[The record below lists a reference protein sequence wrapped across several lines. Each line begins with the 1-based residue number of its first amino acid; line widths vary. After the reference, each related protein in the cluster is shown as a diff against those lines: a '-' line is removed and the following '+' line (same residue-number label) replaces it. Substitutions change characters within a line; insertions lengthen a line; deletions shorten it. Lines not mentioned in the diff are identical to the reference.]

1 LINVLHTEWSDGWG
15 GQEIR
20 IINEMKCLSNSG
32 VKVFLACKEESQIKV
47 KAKENNIE
55 VFTLPFS
62 GNTDIRTVLLL
73 VKIIRKFKIDI
84 INTHSGKDT
93 WVGGIAA
100 KICRI
105 KFIRTRHL
113 SNPISKSKFNF
124 INQLADYIIT
134 TGESVKESMIN
145 DNRIDPEKISSI
157 PSGPDENVFSPNI
170 YDYVSCRAKFEIE
183 ENDFAIGMLSVLRK
197 FKRHDKFLRVARKLI
212 DHFPNIQ
219 FKFLIAGEGPQR
231 KNIEDLIKEYKLNNC
246 VSLLGHINNQA
257 EFLSSINLFILT
269 SDSGEGV
276 PQSLMQALMM
286 NKLVISTDVGS
297 VKDLFY
303 KDNFMMIDKDS
314 EDELYES
321 VINIIKNNQTKE
333 SIQKLEDGRRFIVEN
348 FSEEV
353 MTRKILG
360 IYKNLLYK

>member
-1 LINVLHTEWSDGWG
+1 MLHTEWSDGWG

-20 IINEMKCLSNSG
+20 IINEMKCLSKSG
-32 VKVFLACKEESQIKV
+32 VKVYLACKNDSQIKV

-55 VFTLPFS
+55 VFSLPFS
-62 GNTDIRTVLLL
+62 GNADIRTVLLL
-73 VKIIRKFKIDI
+73 VNIIRKLKIDI
-84 INTHSGKDT
+84 LNTHSGKDT

-113 SNPISKSKFNF
+113 SNPINKSKFNF
-124 INQLADYIIT
+124 INELADYIIT

-145 DNRIDPEKISSI
+145 DNRIAPEKICSI
-157 PSGPDENVFSPNI
+157 PSGPDENVFNPNI
-170 YDYVSCRAKFEIE
+170 HDYDSCRAKFGIK

-212 DHFPNIQ
+212 VHFPNIQ

-231 KNIEDLIKEYKLNNC
+231 KNIEDLIKKYKLINY

-257 EFLSSINLFILT
+257 EFLSSIDLFVLA

-286 NKLVISTDVGS
+286 NKLAISTDVGS
-297 VKDLFY
+297 VKDLYHRDNFKMIN
-303 KDNFMMIDKDS
+303 KDN
-314 EDELYES
+314 EGALYES
-321 VINIIKNNQTKE
+321 VIDIIKNIQINE
-333 SIQKLEDGRRFIVEN
+333 NVQKLKDRRRFIVEN
-348 FSEEV
+348 FSQEI

-360 IYKNLLYK
+360 IYKKLLYK

>member
-1 LINVLHTEWSDGWG
+1 LIKVLHTEWSDGWG

-20 IINEMKCLSNSG
+20 IINEMKCLSKSG
-32 VKVFLACKEESQIKV
+32 VKVYLACKNDSQIKV

-55 VFTLPFS
+55 VFSLPFS
-62 GNTDIRTVLLL
+62 GNADIRTVLLL
-73 VKIIRKFKIDI
+73 VNIIRKLKIDI
-84 INTHSGKDT
+84 LNTHSGKDT

-113 SNPISKSKFNF
+113 SNPINKSKFNF
-124 INQLADYIIT
+124 INELADYIIT

-145 DNRIDPEKISSI
+145 DNRIAPEKICSI
-157 PSGPDENVFSPNI
+157 PSGPDENVFNPNI
-170 YDYVSCRAKFEIE
+170 HDYDSCRAKFGIK

-212 DHFPNIQ
+212 VHFPNIQ

-231 KNIEDLIKEYKLNNC
+231 KNIEDLIKKYKLINY

-257 EFLSSINLFILT
+257 EFLSSIDLFVLA

-286 NKLVISTDVGS
+286 NKLAISTDVGS
-297 VKDLFY
+297 VKDLYHRDNFKMIN
-303 KDNFMMIDKDS
+303 KDN
-314 EDELYES
+314 EGALYES
-321 VINIIKNNQTKE
+321 VIDIIKNIQINE
-333 SIQKLEDGRRFIVEN
+333 NVQKLKDRRRFIVEN
-348 FSEEV
+348 FSQEI

-360 IYKNLLYK
+360 IYKKLLYK

>member
-20 IINEMKCLSNSG
+20 IINEMKCLRNSG
-32 VKVFLACKEESQIKV
+32 VKVYLACKEESQIKL

-84 INTHSGKDT
+84 LNTHSGKDT

-113 SNPISKSKFNF
+113 SNPISKSKLNF

-157 PSGPDENVFSPNI
+157 PSGPDENVFNPNI
-170 YDYVSCRAKFEIE
+170 YDYVLCRAKFAIE

>member
-1 LINVLHTEWSDGWG
+1 VLHTEWSDGWG

-20 IINEMKCLSNSG
+20 IINEMKCLKNSG
-32 VKVFLACKEESQIKV
+32 VKVYLACKDESQIKL

-62 GNTDIRTVLLL
+62 GNTDLRTVFSL
-73 VKIIRKFKIDI
+73 VKIIQKLKIDI
-84 INTHSGKDT
+84 LNTHSGKDT

-113 SNPISKSKFNF
+113 SNPINKSKFNF

-145 DNRIDPEKISSI
+145 DNRIAPEKICSI
-157 PSGPDENVFSPNI
+157 PSGPDENVFDPKI
-170 YDYVSCRAKFEIE
+170 HDYDSCRVKFGIE

-212 DHFPNIQ
+212 VHFPNIQ

-231 KNIEDLIKEYKLNNC
+231 KNIEDLIKKYKLINC

-257 EFLSSINLFILT
+257 EFLSSINLFVLA

-276 PQSLMQALMM
+276 PQSLIQALMM
-286 NKLVISTDVGS
+286 NKLAISTDVGS
-297 VKDLFY
+297 VKDLY
-303 KDNFMMIDKDS
+303 YRDNFKMINKDS
-314 EDELYES
+314 EEVLYES
-321 VINIIKNNQTKE
+321 VIDIINNNQIYKGM
-333 SIQKLEDGRRFIVEN
+333 QKLEDGRRFIVEN

-360 IYKNLLYK
+360 IYKKLLDK